1 MKSTKNIVFDSYA
14 ILAYA
19 QDDSGADK
27 VEQYL
32 ASAEEHKCKAFI
44 NRINL
49 GEVYYIMIRKLGP
62 DAAKNY
68 LDSFSLLP
76 AHIIEPTSSIIL
88 LAAEIKANHAIS
100 YADCFVAATALEYK
114 ASIIT
119 GDPEFKNMLTYL
131 AKVHSYQPTFAYS

>member
-1 MKSTKNIVFDSYA
+1 MKPTRNIVFDSYA

-19 QDDSGADK
+19 QDDRGADK
-27 VEQYL
+27 VERYL
-32 ASAEEHKCKAFI
+32 AGAEEHKCKAFI

-49 GEVYYIMIRKLGP
+49 GEVYYIMIRNLGL

-76 AHIIEPTSSIIL
+76 AHIVEPSPLIIIS
-88 LAAEIKANHAIS
+88 AAEIKANHAIS
-100 YADCFVAATALEYK
+100 YADCFVAATAFDYK

-119 GDPEFKNMLTYL
+119 GDPEFKKIEHLIEIDWI
-131 AKVHSYQPTFAYS
+131 